1 MDFSPVPAKR
11 WISSP
16 DDSMKALPQPVYFRS
31 YVLAANNHVD
41 RHRHAFAQFH
51 FARQGSM
58 RIDVAGKCWVIPAHY
73 GIWIP
78 HNTDHAVWALDDVHL
93 ENIDIEPDFLPSPID
108 ECKVVAISDFV
119 REFIH
124 YATTNTAE
132 RFDVKG
138 KEGKLV
144 SVLLDVILQLP
155 EVELMLP
162 WPQNAALM
170 KICRTIQESPGL
182 EHAMEDWASHLG
194 MSARTFSRHF
204 KKETGMPFSAWKQ
217 KMRILES
224 VMILKKNK
232 NVTAV
237 ALEVG
242 YSSTAAFSYAFRQ
255 AFGVPPSSY

>member
-1 MDFSPVPAKR
+1 
-11 WISSP
+11 
-16 DDSMKALPQPVYFRS
+16 MKDLPQSVYFRS
-31 YVLAANNHVD
+31 YVLEANNHVAD
-41 RHRHAFAQFH
+41 HSHTFAQFH
-51 FARQGSM
+51 FARTGSM

-78 HNTDHAVWALDDVHL
+78 HNITHAVWALDDVHL
-93 ENIDIEPDFLPSPID
+93 ESVDIEPAFLPVSID
-108 ECKVVAISDFV
+108 ECKMVAISDFV

-124 YATTNTAE
+124 YATTNTPE
-132 RFDVKG
+132 RYDISG
-138 KEGKLV
+138 KEGQLV

-162 WPQNAALM
+162 WPHNAAL
-170 KICRTIQESPGL
+170 IEVCRTIQESPGL
-182 EHAMEDWASHLG
+182 EHSMEYWADHLG

-204 KKETGMPFSAWKQ
+204 KKETGLPFSAWKQ

-224 VMILKKNK
+224 VMLLKKNK